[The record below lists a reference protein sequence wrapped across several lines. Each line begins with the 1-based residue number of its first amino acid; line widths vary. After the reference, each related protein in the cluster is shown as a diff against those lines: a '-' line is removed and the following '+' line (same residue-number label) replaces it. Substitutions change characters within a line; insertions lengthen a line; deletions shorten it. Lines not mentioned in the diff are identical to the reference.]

1 MINII
6 FWLYIALE
14 IFSRLILIDVILS
27 WLTAFWFN
35 IRPKFLRDL
44 IDPLYAFIKKHIQT
58 SISVFDFTPIILLL
72 IIIVFQILLVWFFPE
87 LNNYIKL
94 YLW

>member
-1 MINII
+1 M
-6 FWLYIALE
+6 
-14 IFSRLILIDVILS
+14 
-27 WLTAFWFN
+27 AFWFN

-44 IDPLYAFIKKHIQT
+44 IDPLYAFIKKYIQT
-58 SISVFDFTPIILLL
+58 SISVFDFTPIVLLLL
-72 IIIVFQILLVWFFPE
+72 IMVFQILLVWFFPD

>member
-27 WLTAFWFN
+27 WLMAFWFN

-44 IDPLYAFIKKHIQT
+44 IDPLYAFIKKYIQT
-58 SISVFDFTPIILLL
+58 SISVFDFTPIVLLLL
-72 IIIVFQILLVWFFPE
+72 IMVFQILLVWFFPD